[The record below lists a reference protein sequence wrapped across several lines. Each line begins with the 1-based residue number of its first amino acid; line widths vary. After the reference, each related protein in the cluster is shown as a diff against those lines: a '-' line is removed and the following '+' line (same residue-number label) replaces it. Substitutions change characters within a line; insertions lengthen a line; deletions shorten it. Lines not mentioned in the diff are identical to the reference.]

1 VHVSSKNTGAQAHTK
16 GRKRPKYQRPWREHP
31 ETTRTMAE
39 TDIQAKHAEAF
50 LSARRRTWATFRRQT
65 NTSAKSTKG
74 LQRLLPVY
82 WVVHHFLRAHC
93 TTHEVPAVALG
104 VLERR
109 LSVREVF
116 HLQMA

>member
-1 VHVSSKNTGAQAHTK
+1 
-16 GRKRPKYQRPWREHP
+16 
-31 ETTRTMAE
+31 MAE
-39 TDIQAKHAEAF
+39 TDIQANHAEAF
-50 LSARRRTWATFRRQT
+50 LRARRRKWATLRRKT

-116 HLQMA
+116 HLHMA